1 MKPTG
6 NKLLIKKIKSEKKQG
21 IVIVPDNSDE
31 RFTEAEVIECG
42 PGYFSSSGV
51 WVPTQ
56 ITKGQKVLLSKNGG
70 IHVKTDGADD
80 FFLVREEEILAT
92 LT

>member
-6 NKLLIKKIKSEKKQG
+6 NKLLIKKIKSEKKTG
-21 IVIVPDNSDE
+21 LVIVPDNSDE
-31 RFTEAEVIECG
+31 KFSEAEVVETG
-42 PGYFSSSGV
+42 PGYFSTFGI

-70 IHVKTDGADD
+70 IHVKTEGCDD